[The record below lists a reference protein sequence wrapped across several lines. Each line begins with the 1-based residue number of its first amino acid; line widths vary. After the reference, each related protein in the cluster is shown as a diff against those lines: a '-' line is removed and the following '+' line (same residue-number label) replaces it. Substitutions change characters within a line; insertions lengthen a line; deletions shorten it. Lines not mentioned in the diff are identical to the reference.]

1 MDQDVR
7 DPVEEFDH
15 EELVE
20 RETLL
25 MKVLMSKRNSMVSQH
40 SLPNRV
46 ESLDDESEV
55 SVYEHMPRKGCAS
68 EPRPRSRRRCIS
80 GDHMPWRLHNHDD
93 DDATEV
99 AGSSMFPT
107 GLRFRKGADKKESRF
122 HRATVP
128 ADVPARRK
136 DLSPQRP
143 RSRWLIPAES
153 SFKVLWD
160 IITVI
165 LSIANAYAKHQS
177 IRDRKFDPAPFMV
190 FCDMWFF
197 VDILLNFVTERR
209 TAEGEILRDHRSICA
224 RYLTSWFAVDA
235 LSLFPWEALYVKPL
249 IDIQNR
255 RGFFQRSFFRSK
267 AVVRVSRHLRGK
279 HFRWFGTITR
289 HTKQH
294 GIGAKRLLRLVIKYV
309 PKYVL
314 FFRNMKGVVAVRVLR
329 QVHWVRRFY
338 RNMLVEE
345 KGDGMTGS
353 LTRDDFLD
361 EDDLSSTMSGENSR
375 KVFVVGH
382 EEWEQLGWEELD
394 DDDGVPL

>member
-1 MDQDVR
+1 VS
-7 DPVEEFDH
+7 P
-15 EELVE
+15 E
-20 RETLL
+20 RL
-25 MKVLMSKRNSMVSQH
+25 
-40 SLPNRV
+40 
-46 ESLDDESEV
+46 
-55 SVYEHMPRKGCAS
+55 
-68 EPRPRSRRRCIS
+68 
-80 GDHMPWRLHNHDD
+80 
-93 DDATEV
+93 
-99 AGSSMFPT
+99 
-107 GLRFRKGADKKESRF
+107 
-122 HRATVP
+122 
-128 ADVPARRK
+128 
-136 DLSPQRP
+136 

-153 SFKVLWD
+153 PFKVLWD

-177 IRDRKFDPAPFMV
+177 IRDRKYGPAPFMV
-190 FCDMWFF
+190 FCDIWFF

-255 RGFFQRSFFRSK
+255 RGFFRRSFFRSK
-267 AVVRVSRHLRGK
+267 AVVRVTRHLRGK
-279 HFRWFGTITR
+279 HFRWFGTIR
-289 HTKQH
+289 RNAKQH
-294 GIGAKRLLRLVIKYV
+294 GIGAKLLLRLVIKYV